1 MEKLWFLFLLGQST
15 GPVGQNGLHMLLRAN
30 ENMVGLDLHNERI
43 RKLQDLWQ
51 SRTTCKMSSKGTKRQ
66 RVWTRLHFFE
76 TESDRFQADTWK
88 CTGNAWFWRQAWEA
102 PQTES
107 IWVYKTEPHRV
118 RLARNMAATVTEW
131 AWMCGLLLLDFMRQI
146 FWINQ
151 LMGAHWSIDP
161 LYVHGFPRY
170 IHLFWLS
177 QIKRS
182 SPRPTGNRQRQ
193 LSSTR

>member
-1 MEKLWFLFLLGQST
+1 MISLPAGSKYGACRAKWITYVAPREWEHGWIGSSQWKNPQTSRPLAE
-15 GPVGQNGLHMLLRAN
+15 PNNMQNVEQRHKKTKS
-30 ENMVGLDLHNERI
+30 LD
-43 RKLQDLWQ
+43 QAP
-51 SRTTCKMSSKGTKRQ
+51 
-66 RVWTRLHFFE
+66 FFE